1 MSVKKDLDW
10 AHQDQREKVQK
21 FMQQRGVAE
30 ESFM

>member
-21 FMQQRGVAE
+21 FMQQRVAE